1 MCYRTWSAIATME
14 MSLSG
19 TITVMGKQGAAME
32 MSLSGTVR
40 VMGSWFIGLDVEEHS
55 CSWPVHAGKAGEC
68 HHRLS
73 TCSLHVCTCYLLYG
87 PMVTIFM

>member
-1 MCYRTWSAIATME
+1 ME

-55 CSWPVHAGKAGEC
+55 CSWPVHAGKAELEDGSCVAAGGTGE
-68 HHRLS
+68 L
-73 TCSLHVCTCYLLYG
+73 TG
-87 PMVTIFM
+87 F